1 MEQTRKR
8 LSRLS
13 GIKIFWI
20 VMGSILGLLFI
31 WLILTVN
38 SELKMEG
45 KLIAMRDHILETE
58 EVNMDIT
65 SKGEYAKIE
74 KVMKE
79 YYQEYLTYYDQ
90 VNENNYIAIYNML
103 TPEFLA
109 YKKED
114 LEKLL
119 KGLNSYQET
128 FNQGIDGMIT
138 LLDEDLIEHKFIDA
152 NIDYYYLDF
161 YKELMILESDQD
173 TLATWREYKKE
184 NDEKMPYIKSMIEI
198 LAYNLEEWYIEDET
212 LYINDNTLL
221 EEYNTY
227 YHLTFDDVSRDELI
241 ESNFM

>member
-1 MEQTRKR
+1 MEQTKKG
-8 LSRLS
+8 LS

-38 SELKMEG
+38 SELKMES

-90 VNENNYIAIYNML
+90 VNENNYIAIYNIL

-119 KGLNSYQET
+119 KGLSSYQET

-152 NIDYYYLDF
+152 DIDYYYLDF

-173 TLATWREYKKE
+173 TLATWREYKQE

>member
-1 MEQTRKR
+1 MEQTRK
-8 LSRLS
+8 RLS

-38 SELKMEG
+38 SEIKAEN
-45 KLIAMRDHILETE
+45 KLIAMRDHILDTE
-58 EVNMDIT
+58 EVDMDIT

-103 TPEFLA
+103 TPEFLS

-119 KGLNSYQET
+119 KGLSSYQET

-173 TLATWREYKKE
+173 TLATWREYKQE

>member
-1 MEQTRKR
+1 MEQTRK
-8 LSRLS
+8 RLS

-38 SELKMEG
+38 SELKMES

-128 FNQGIDGMIT
+128 FNQGIDGMIN

-173 TLATWREYKKE
+173 TLATWREYKQE

>member
-1 MEQTRKR
+1 MEQTRK
-8 LSRLS
+8 RLS

-38 SELKMEG
+38 SELKMES

-119 KGLNSYQET
+119 KGLSSYQET

-173 TLATWREYKKE
+173 TLATWMEYKQE

>member
-1 MEQTRKR
+1 MEQTRK
-8 LSRLS
+8 RLS

-38 SELKMEG
+38 SELKMES

-90 VNENNYIAIYNML
+90 VNENNYIAIYNIL
-103 TPEFLA
+103 TPEFLS

-114 LEKLL
+114 LAKLL
-119 KGLNSYQET
+119 KGLTGYQET

-173 TLATWREYKKE
+173 TLATWREYKQE

>member
-1 MEQTRKR
+1 MEQTRK
-8 LSRLS
+8 RLS

-20 VMGSILGLLFI
+20 VLGSILGLLFI

-38 SELKMEG
+38 SELKMES

-109 YKKED
+109 YKKDD

-173 TLATWREYKKE
+173 TLATWREYKQE

>member
-1 MEQTRKR
+1 MEQTRK
-8 LSRLS
+8 RLS

-20 VMGSILGLLFI
+20 VLGSILGLLFI

-38 SELKMEG
+38 SELKMES

-173 TLATWREYKKE
+173 TLATWREYKQE

>member
-1 MEQTRKR
+1 MEQTRK
-8 LSRLS
+8 RLS

-38 SELKMEG
+38 SELKMES

-58 EVNMDIT
+58 EVNMNIT

-90 VNENNYIAIYNML
+90 VNENNYIAIYNVL

-119 KGLNSYQET
+119 KGLSSYQET

-152 NIDYYYLDF
+152 DIDYYYLDF

-173 TLATWREYKKE
+173 ILATWREYKQE

>member
-1 MEQTRKR
+1 MEQTRK
-8 LSRLS
+8 RLS

-79 YYQEYLTYYDQ
+79 YYQEYLTYYTQ

-119 KGLNSYQET
+119 KGLSSYQET

-152 NIDYYYLDF
+152 DIDYYYLDF

-173 TLATWREYKKE
+173 TLATWREYKQE

-241 ESNFM
+241 ESNFI

>member
-1 MEQTRKR
+1 MEQTRK
-8 LSRLS
+8 RLS

-38 SELKMEG
+38 SEIKAEN
-45 KLIAMRDHILETE
+45 KLIAMRDHILDTE
-58 EVNMDIT
+58 EVDMDIT

-119 KGLNSYQET
+119 KGLSSYQET

-173 TLATWREYKKE
+173 TLATWREYKQE

-198 LAYNLEEWYIEDET
+198 LAYNPEEWYIEDET

>member
-1 MEQTRKR
+1 MEQTRK
-8 LSRLS
+8 RLS

-38 SELKMEG
+38 SELKMES

-119 KGLNSYQET
+119 KGLSSYQET

-173 TLATWREYKKE
+173 ILATWREYKQE

>member
-38 SELKMEG
+38 SELKMES

-173 TLATWREYKKE
+173 TLATWREYKQE

>member
-1 MEQTRKR
+1 MEQTRK
-8 LSRLS
+8 RLS

-38 SELKMEG
+38 SELKMES

-103 TPEFLA
+103 TPEFLS

-114 LEKLL
+114 LAKLL
-119 KGLNSYQET
+119 KGLTSYQET

-173 TLATWREYKKE
+173 TLATWREYKQE

>member
-1 MEQTRKR
+1 MEQTRK
-8 LSRLS
+8 RLS

-38 SELKMEG
+38 SEIKAEN

-58 EVNMDIT
+58 EVNMNIT

-103 TPEFLA
+103 TPEFLS

-119 KGLNSYQET
+119 KGLSSYQET

-173 TLATWREYKKE
+173 TLATWREYKQE

>member
-8 LSRLS
+8 LL

-38 SELKMEG
+38 SELKMES

-58 EVNMDIT
+58 EVNMNIT
-65 SKGEYAKIE
+65 SKDEYAKIE

-119 KGLNSYQET
+119 KGLNSYQEL
-128 FNQGIDGMIT
+128 FNQGIDGMIN

-173 TLATWREYKKE
+173 TLATWREYKQE

-241 ESNFM
+241 ESNFI

>member
-1 MEQTRKR
+1 MEQTRK
-8 LSRLS
+8 RLS

-58 EVNMDIT
+58 EVIMDIT

-128 FNQGIDGMIT
+128 FNQGIDGMIN

-173 TLATWREYKKE
+173 TLATWREYKQE

>member
-1 MEQTRKR
+1 MEQTRK
-8 LSRLS
+8 RLS

-20 VMGSILGLLFI
+20 VLGSILGLLFI

-38 SELKMEG
+38 SELKMES

-103 TPEFLA
+103 TPEFLD

-128 FNQGIDGMIT
+128 FNQGIDGMIA

-173 TLATWREYKKE
+173 TLATWREYKQE

>member
-1 MEQTRKR
+1 MEQTKKG
-8 LSRLS
+8 LS

-20 VMGSILGLLFI
+20 VFGSILGLLFI

-38 SELKMEG
+38 SEIKAEN

-79 YYQEYLTYYDQ
+79 YYQEYLGYYDQ
-90 VNENNYIAIYNML
+90 VNENNYIAIYNIL

-119 KGLNSYQET
+119 KGLSSYQET

-173 TLATWREYKKE
+173 TLATWREYKQE

-241 ESNFM
+241 ESNFI

>member
-1 MEQTRKR
+1 MEQTRK
-8 LSRLS
+8 RLS

-38 SELKMEG
+38 SELKMES

-103 TPEFLA
+103 TPEFLT

-173 TLATWREYKKE
+173 TLATWREYKQE

>member
-1 MEQTRKR
+1 MEQTRK
-8 LSRLS
+8 RLS

-38 SELKMEG
+38 SELKTES

-119 KGLNSYQET
+119 KGLSSYQET

-152 NIDYYYLDF
+152 DIDYYYLDF

-198 LAYNLEEWYIEDET
+198 LAYNPEEWYIEDET
-212 LYINDNTLL
+212 LYIIDNTLL

>member
-1 MEQTRKR
+1 MEQTRK
-8 LSRLS
+8 RLS

-38 SELKMEG
+38 SELKMES

-109 YKKED
+109 YKKDD

-119 KGLNSYQET
+119 KGLSSYQET

-173 TLATWREYKKE
+173 TLATWREYKQE

>member
-1 MEQTRKR
+1 MEQTRK
-8 LSRLS
+8 RLS

-74 KVMKE
+74 KVMKK

-128 FNQGIDGMIT
+128 FNQGIDGMIN

-173 TLATWREYKKE
+173 TLATWRDYKQE

>member
-1 MEQTRKR
+1 MEQTRK
-8 LSRLS
+8 RLS

-20 VMGSILGLLFI
+20 VLGSILGLLFI

-128 FNQGIDGMIT
+128 FNQGIDGMIK
-138 LLDEDLIEHKFIDA
+138 LLDEDEMEHRFIDA

-173 TLATWREYKKE
+173 TLATWREYKQE

-198 LAYNLEEWYIEDET
+198 LAYNPEEWYIEDET

>member
-1 MEQTRKR
+1 MEQTKKG
-8 LSRLS
+8 LS

-20 VMGSILGLLFI
+20 VFGSILGLLFI

-38 SELKMEG
+38 SELKMES

-103 TPEFLA
+103 TPEFLS

-119 KGLNSYQET
+119 KGLSSYQET

-173 TLATWREYKKE
+173 TLATWREYKQE

-198 LAYNLEEWYIEDET
+198 LAYNPEEWYIEDET

>member
-1 MEQTRKR
+1 MEQTRK
-8 LSRLS
+8 RLS

-38 SELKMEG
+38 SELKMES

-58 EVNMDIT
+58 EVNMNIT

-128 FNQGIDGMIT
+128 FNQGIDGMIA
-138 LLDEDLIEHKFIDA
+138 LLDEDLIEHKFSDA

-173 TLATWREYKKE
+173 TLATWREYKQE